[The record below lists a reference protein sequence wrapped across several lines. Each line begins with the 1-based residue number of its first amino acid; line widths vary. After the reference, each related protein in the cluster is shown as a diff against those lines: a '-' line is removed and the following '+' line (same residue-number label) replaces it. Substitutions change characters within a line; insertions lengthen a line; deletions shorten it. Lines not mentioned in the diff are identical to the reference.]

1 MIYCYRYRTST
12 WLAHEQGKDAEQP
25 WRWQETIAIDQEGV
39 EMKTSVRKPVRTLT
53 VLLVPKAARHLDRT
67 RSRAQLSDTDIV
79 NRAIS
84 LYDFIDGQLAS
95 GAQLVLRRPGR
106 LTKKIRLR

>member
-1 MIYCYRYRTST
+1 
-12 WLAHEQGKDAEQP
+12 
-25 WRWQETIAIDQEGV
+25 
-39 EMKTSVRKPVRTLT
+39 MKTSVRKPVRTLT